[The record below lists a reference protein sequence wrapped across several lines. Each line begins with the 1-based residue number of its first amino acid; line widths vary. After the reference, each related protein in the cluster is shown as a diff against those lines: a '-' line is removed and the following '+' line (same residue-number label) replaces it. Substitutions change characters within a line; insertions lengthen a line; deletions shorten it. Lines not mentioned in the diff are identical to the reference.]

1 MSTRGCIAVKRN
13 QSPAVGTRVRTW
25 RDSADRCA
33 TIYDTANNFAC
44 RTPFSITAAAVTNM
58 LLYPVAIL
66 NRVISI
72 FGVRNLTQDNILA
85 AFEAETGER
94 FVVQDVDI

>member
-1 MSTRGCIAVKRN
+1 
-13 QSPAVGTRVRTW
+13 
-25 RDSADRCA
+25 
-33 TIYDTANNFAC
+33 
-44 RTPFSITAAAVTNM
+44 M